1 LHPVS
6 SAVRRY
12 NLVLSVLFWAMVAL
26 ACVTGSLDVGHPITL
41 VAPLLGLAIA
51 AEALVVGRGDSS
63 ASFSVAAHIAT
74 AVLFGPLAAALV
86 ASVAVIV
93 VDGLRLGPRPAVFLN
108 STIFGLSAWAG
119 GLAFLAS
126 GGSTGSL
133 QPHDLLPVGLLI
145 VTRFLVN
152 EMLLSVAI
160 SIDSGRAMPQVL
172 RDDVRDLIGAAVGEG
187 CLGVLVAFG
196 YTEATWLILPFLV
209 PLLAALYQSQLNF
222 ERLKSETAAALNA
235 FAGVIDERD
244 PSTAQHSER
253 VAEYVERFVEAIALP
268 DREAAR
274 LVETAR
280 FHDLG
285 KVAVDVSTLSKHG
298 RLTEQ
303 ELRSIRSHPRLSARL
318 LSPFHFAQE
327 MALYAELHH
336 ERYDGNGYYSV
347 PQRDIPV
354 EAHVLIVADSF
365 DAMTSARA
373 YRPPLTMAEAV
384 QELRDKA
391 GTQFHPLVAHAFS
404 SMIEGQPL
412 QSAIG
417 QSQLAAL
424 RAEFSRIPT
433 LRLPRVSALLSPP
446 MLAVCS
452 AAATLATLGI
462 PGVPLRVPAGIG
474 ALTLMLTGITL
485 TESVA
490 TRRRRRW
497 AGSVLSAGGS
507 AEDALDAAGVVG
519 WAVWLQWMPDAER
532 YEPVMP
538 GDVDAGDLVDMCR
551 RALRTGFT
559 SESGVLDSGAHFSI
573 TPATA
578 DMPRLAFCS
587 PRRLSRFEF
596 GLLAEIASRAVP
608 SLIEA
613 SREPASLT
621 VLEGNQRSETSAT
634 KLGTVII
641 DLGVFENVRVA
652 AGQLTAERVVTDA
665 IGRLRMLLRV
675 GDVIEQLGED
685 RLGALIAVSDESQLE
700 AVCNRMC
707 ATLAEVPVPRRAST
721 IDATIVYSVNAEFS
735 GNPELAEVLRRLTGE
750 QRAAG

>member
-12 NLVLSVLFWAMVAL
+12 NLALSVLFWAMVAL

-51 AEALVVGRGDSS
+51 AEALVIGRGDSS

-93 VDGLRLGPRPAVFLN
+93 VDGLRQGPRPAVFLN
-108 STIFGLSAWAG
+108 STIFGLAAWAG

-172 RDDVRDLIGAAVGEG
+172 RDDVRDLLGAAVGEG

-209 PLLAALYQSQLNF
+209 PLLVALYQSQLNF

-391 GTQFHPLVAHAFS
+391 GTQFHPLVANAFS

-412 QSAIG
+412 QAAIG

-433 LRLPRVSALLSPP
+433 LRLPRISALLSPA

-452 AAATLATLGI
+452 AAATLAAIGV
-462 PGVPLRVPAGIG
+462 PGVPLSVPAVIG
-474 ALTLMLTGITL
+474 ALTLVLTGITL
-485 TESVA
+485 TESIS

-497 AGSVLSAGGS
+497 AGAVIAGGGS
-507 AEDALDAAGVVG
+507 AEAALDAAGVVG
-519 WAVWLQWMPDAER
+519 WAVWLTWIPDAER
-532 YEPVMP
+532 YEPLTP
-538 GDVDAGDLVDMCR
+538 GAVDAGDVADMCR

-559 SESGVLDSGAHFSI
+559 AESGVLDSGAHFTI
-573 TPATA
+573 TPVAGDT
-578 DMPRLAFCS
+578 PRLAFCS
-587 PRRLSRFEF
+587 PRRLSRFEL
-596 GLLAEIASRAVP
+596 GLLAEVAARAVP
-608 SLIEA
+608 PLSDA
-613 SREPASLT
+613 AGEPAALT
-621 VLEGNQRSETSAT
+621 LVEGDQRSDAAVT
-634 KLGTVII
+634 KLGTVIV

-652 AGQLTAERVVTDA
+652 AGQLTAERVVADA
-665 IGRLRMLLRV
+665 IGRLRMLLRA
-675 GDVIEQLGED
+675 GDLIEQLGED
-685 RLGALIAVSDESQLE
+685 RLGALIAVADESQLE
-700 AVCNRMC
+700 AVCNRMRT
-707 ATLAEVPVPRRAST
+707 TLAEVPVPRRASN
-721 IDATIVYSVNAEFS
+721 IDATIVYSVNAELS

>member
-12 NLVLSVLFWAMVAL
+12 NLALSVLFWAMVAL

-51 AEALVVGRGDSS
+51 AEALVIGRGDSS

-93 VDGLRLGPRPAVFLN
+93 VDGLRQGPRPAVFLN
-108 STIFGLSAWAG
+108 STIFGLAAWAG

-172 RDDVRDLIGAAVGEG
+172 RDDVRDLLGAAVGEG

-209 PLLAALYQSQLNF
+209 PLLVALYQSQLNF

-244 PSTAQHSER
+244 PSTAQHSDR

-391 GTQFHPLVAHAFS
+391 GTQFHPLVANAFS

-412 QSAIG
+412 QAAIG

-433 LRLPRVSALLSPP
+433 LRLPRISALLSPA

-452 AAATLATLGI
+452 AAATLAAIGV
-462 PGVPLRVPAGIG
+462 PGVPLSVPAVIG
-474 ALTLMLTGITL
+474 ALTLVLTGITL
-485 TESVA
+485 TESIS

-497 AGSVLSAGGS
+497 AGAVIAGGGS
-507 AEDALDAAGVVG
+507 AEAALDAAGVVG
-519 WAVWLQWMPDAER
+519 WAVWLTWIPDAER
-532 YEPVMP
+532 YEPLTP
-538 GDVDAGDLVDMCR
+538 GAVDAGDVADMCR

-559 SESGVLDSGAHFSI
+559 AESGVLDSGAHFTI
-573 TPATA
+573 TPVAGDT
-578 DMPRLAFCS
+578 PRLAFCS
-587 PRRLSRFEF
+587 PRRLSRFEL
-596 GLLAEIASRAVP
+596 GLLAEVAARAVP
-608 SLIEA
+608 PLSDA
-613 SREPASLT
+613 AGEPAALT
-621 VLEGNQRSETSAT
+621 LVEGDQRSDAAVT
-634 KLGTVII
+634 KLGTVIV

-652 AGQLTAERVVTDA
+652 AGQLTAERVVADA
-665 IGRLRMLLRV
+665 IGRLRMLLRA
-675 GDVIEQLGED
+675 GDLIEQLGED
-685 RLGALIAVSDESQLE
+685 RLGALIAVADESQLE
-700 AVCNRMC
+700 AVCNRMRT
-707 ATLAEVPVPRRAST
+707 TLAEVPVPRRASN
-721 IDATIVYSVNAEFS
+721 IDATIVYSVNAELS

>member
-1 LHPVS
+1 MS

-12 NLVLSVLFWAMVAL
+12 NLALSVLFWAMVAL
-26 ACVTGSLDVGHPITL
+26 AFVTGSLDVGHPITL

-86 ASVAVIV
+86 AAVAVIV
-93 VDGLRLGPRPAVFLN
+93 VDGLRQGPRPAVFLN
-108 STIFGLSAWAG
+108 STIFGLAAWAG
-119 GLAFLAS
+119 GLAFLAG

-152 EMLLSVAI
+152 ETLLSVAI

-285 KVAVDVSTLSKHG
+285 KVAVDVSTLSKDG

-417 QSQLAAL
+417 QSQLTAL

-433 LRLPRVSALLSPP
+433 LRPPRMGVLFSPT

-452 AAATLATLGI
+452 AAATLVAIGI
-462 PGVPLRVPAGIG
+462 PGVSLLVPAGIG
-474 ALTLMLTGITL
+474 ALTLALAGITL
-485 TESVA
+485 TESISA
-490 TRRRRRW
+490 RRRRRW
-497 AGSVLSAGGS
+497 VGAVLSAGGS
-507 AEDALDAAGVVG
+507 AEAALDAAGVVG
-519 WAVWLQWMPDAER
+519 WAVWLKWMPDAER
-532 YEPVMP
+532 YEALTP
-538 GDVDAGDLVDMCR
+538 GDVDAGDVVDMCR

-559 SESGVLDSGAHFSI
+559 PESGVLDSGAHFTI
-573 TPATA
+573 TPVAGDTL
-578 DMPRLAFCS
+578 RLAFCS
-587 PRRLSRFEF
+587 PRRLARFEL
-596 GLLAEIASRAVP
+596 GLLAEVAARAVP
-608 SLIEA
+608 HLIDEA
-613 SREPASLT
+613 DELASLT
-621 VLEGNQRSETSAT
+621 LVEGDQRSGAAVT
-634 KLGTVII
+634 KVGTVMI

-652 AGQLTAERVVTDA
+652 AGQLTAERVVADA
-665 IGRLRMLLRV
+665 IGRLRMLLRT

-700 AVCNRMC
+700 VVCNRMR
-707 ATLAEVPVPRRAST
+707 ATLDGVPVPRRAAA
-721 IDATIVYSVNAEFS
+721 IDATIVYSVNAELS
-735 GNPELAEVLRRLTGE
+735 GNPELAGVLRRLTGE

>member
-12 NLVLSVLFWAMVAL
+12 NLALSVLFWAMVAL

-51 AEALVVGRGDSS
+51 AEALVIGRGDSS

-93 VDGLRLGPRPAVFLN
+93 VDGLRQGPRPAVFLN
-108 STIFGLSAWAG
+108 STIFGLAAWAG

-172 RDDVRDLIGAAVGEG
+172 RDDVRDLLGAAVGEG

-209 PLLAALYQSQLNF
+209 PLLVALYQSQLNF

-391 GTQFHPLVAHAFS
+391 GTQFHPLVANAFS

-412 QSAIG
+412 QAAIG

-433 LRLPRVSALLSPP
+433 LRLPRISALLSPA

-452 AAATLATLGI
+452 AAATLAAIGV
-462 PGVPLRVPAGIG
+462 PGVPLSVPAVIG
-474 ALTLMLTGITL
+474 ALTLVLTGITL
-485 TESVA
+485 TESIS

-497 AGSVLSAGGS
+497 AGAVIAGGGS
-507 AEDALDAAGVVG
+507 AEAALDAAGVVG
-519 WAVWLQWMPDAER
+519 WAVWLTWIPDAER
-532 YEPVMP
+532 YEPLTP
-538 GDVDAGDLVDMCR
+538 GAIDAGDVADMCR

-559 SESGVLDSGAHFSI
+559 AESGVLDSGAHFTI
-573 TPATA
+573 TPVAGDT
-578 DMPRLAFCS
+578 PRLAFCS
-587 PRRLSRFEF
+587 PRRLSRFEL
-596 GLLAEIASRAVP
+596 GLLAEVAARAVP
-608 SLIEA
+608 PLSDA
-613 SREPASLT
+613 AGEPAALT
-621 VLEGNQRSETSAT
+621 LVEGDQRSDAAVT
-634 KLGTVII
+634 KLGTVIV

-652 AGQLTAERVVTDA
+652 AGQLTAERVVADA
-665 IGRLRMLLRV
+665 IGRLRMLLRA
-675 GDVIEQLGED
+675 GDLIEQLGED
-685 RLGALIAVSDESQLE
+685 RLGALIAVADESQLE
-700 AVCNRMC
+700 AVCNRMRT
-707 ATLAEVPVPRRAST
+707 TLAEVPVPRRASN
-721 IDATIVYSVNAEFS
+721 IDATIVYSVNAELS

>member
-1 LHPVS
+1 
-6 SAVRRY
+6 
-12 NLVLSVLFWAMVAL
+12 
-26 ACVTGSLDVGHPITL
+26 
-41 VAPLLGLAIA
+41 
-51 AEALVVGRGDSS
+51 
-63 ASFSVAAHIAT
+63 
-74 AVLFGPLAAALV
+74 
-86 ASVAVIV
+86 
-93 VDGLRLGPRPAVFLN
+93 
-108 STIFGLSAWAG
+108 
-119 GLAFLAS
+119 
-126 GGSTGSL
+126 
-133 QPHDLLPVGLLI
+133 
-145 VTRFLVN
+145 
-152 EMLLSVAI
+152 VAI

-172 RDDVRDLIGAAVGEG
+172 RDDVRDLLGAAVGEG

-209 PLLAALYQSQLNF
+209 PLLVALYQSQLNF

-244 PSTAQHSER
+244 PSTAQHSDR

-391 GTQFHPLVAHAFS
+391 GTQFHPLVANAFS

-412 QSAIG
+412 QAAIG

-433 LRLPRVSALLSPP
+433 LRLPRISALLSPA

-452 AAATLATLGI
+452 AAATLAAIGV
-462 PGVPLRVPAGIG
+462 PGVPLSVPAVIG
-474 ALTLMLTGITL
+474 ALTLVLTGITL
-485 TESVA
+485 TESIS

-497 AGSVLSAGGS
+497 AGAVIAGGGS
-507 AEDALDAAGVVG
+507 AEAALDAAGVVG
-519 WAVWLQWMPDAER
+519 WAVWLTWIPDAER
-532 YEPVMP
+532 YEPLTP
-538 GDVDAGDLVDMCR
+538 GAVDAGDVADMCR

-559 SESGVLDSGAHFSI
+559 AESGVLDSGAHFTI
-573 TPATA
+573 TPVAGDT
-578 DMPRLAFCS
+578 PRLAFCS
-587 PRRLSRFEF
+587 PRRLSRFEL
-596 GLLAEIASRAVP
+596 GLLAEVAARAVP
-608 SLIEA
+608 PLSDA
-613 SREPASLT
+613 AGEPAALT
-621 VLEGNQRSETSAT
+621 LVEGDQRSDAAVT
-634 KLGTVII
+634 KLGTVIV

-652 AGQLTAERVVTDA
+652 AGQLTAERVVADA
-665 IGRLRMLLRV
+665 IGRLRMLLRA
-675 GDVIEQLGED
+675 GDLIEQLGED
-685 RLGALIAVSDESQLE
+685 RLGALIAVADESQLE
-700 AVCNRMC
+700 AVCNRMRT
-707 ATLAEVPVPRRAST
+707 TLAEVPVPRRASN
-721 IDATIVYSVNAEFS
+721 IDATIVYSVNAELS

>member
-1 LHPVS
+1 VS
-6 SAVRRY
+6 SAVCRY
-12 NLVLSVLFWAMVAL
+12 NFALSVLFWAMVAL
-26 ACVTGSLDVGHPITL
+26 ACVTGSLDFGHPITL

-51 AEALVVGRGDSS
+51 AEALVIGRGDSS

-93 VDGLRLGPRPAVFLN
+93 VDGLRQGPRPAVFLN
-108 STIFGLSAWAG
+108 STIFGLAAWAG

-133 QPHDLLPVGLLI
+133 QTHDLIPVGVLI
-145 VTRFLVN
+145 ATRFLVN
-152 EMLLSVAI
+152 EALLSVAI
-160 SIDSGRAMPQVL
+160 SIDSKRAMPQVL
-172 RDDVRDLIGAAVGEG
+172 RDDVRDLLGAAVGEG

-196 YTEATWLILPFLV
+196 YTDSTWLILPFLV

-268 DREAAR
+268 DREASR

-412 QSAIG
+412 QTAMG
-417 QSQLAAL
+417 HSQLAAL
-424 RAEFSRIPT
+424 RAEFCRIPT
-433 LRLPRVSALLSPP
+433 LRLPRMTTLLSPA
-446 MLAVCS
+446 MLAVSS
-452 AAATLATLGI
+452 AAATLAAIGI
-462 PGVPLRVPAGIG
+462 PGVPLRVAVGAG
-474 ALTLMLTGITL
+474 ALTLALTGITL
-485 TESVA
+485 TESISS
-490 TRRRRRW
+490 RRRQRW
-497 AGSVLSAGGS
+497 ARTALSAGGS
-507 AEDALDAAGVVG
+507 AEAALEAAGVVG
-519 WAVWLQWMPDAER
+519 WAVWLTWMPVAER
-532 YEPVMP
+532 YESLAP
-538 GDVDAGDLVDMCR
+538 GDVDAGDVVDICR

-559 SESGVLDSGAHFSI
+559 AETGVLDSGAHFAI
-573 TPATA
+573 TPEAA
-578 DMPRLAFCS
+578 DTPRLAFRS
-587 PRRLSRFEF
+587 PRRLSRFEL
-596 GLLAEIASRAVP
+596 GLLAEIAERSAP
-608 SLIEA
+608 SVIESIQEPVALTLIE
-613 SREPASLT
+613 
-621 VLEGNQRSETSAT
+621 GDQRSDAVVT
-634 KLGTVII
+634 KVGTVII
-641 DLGVFENVRVA
+641 DLGVFENVRMA
-652 AGQLTAERVVTDA
+652 AGQLTAERVVADA
-665 IGRLRMLLRV
+665 MGRLRILLRA
-675 GDVIEQLGED
+675 GDMIEQLGED
-685 RLGALIAVSDESQLE
+685 RLGALIAVSDAKQLE
-700 AVCNRMC
+700 AVCARMRT
-707 ATLAEVPVPRRAST
+707 TLNEVPVPRRASN
-721 IDATIVYSVNAEFS
+721 IDADIIFSINAERS
-735 GNPELAEVLRRLTGE
+735 GNPELVEVLRRLSGD

>member
-12 NLVLSVLFWAMVAL
+12 NLALSVLFWAMVAL

-51 AEALVVGRGDSS
+51 AEALVIGRGDSS

-93 VDGLRLGPRPAVFLN
+93 VDGLRQGPRPAVFLN
-108 STIFGLSAWAG
+108 STIFGLAAWAG

-172 RDDVRDLIGAAVGEG
+172 RDDVRDLLGAAVGEG

-209 PLLAALYQSQLNF
+209 PLLVALYQSQLNF

-244 PSTAQHSER
+244 PSTAQHSDR

-391 GTQFHPLVAHAFS
+391 GTQFHPLVANAFS

-412 QSAIG
+412 QAAIG

-433 LRLPRVSALLSPP
+433 LRLPRISALLSPA

-452 AAATLATLGI
+452 AAATLAAIGV
-462 PGVPLRVPAGIG
+462 PGVPLSVPAVIG
-474 ALTLMLTGITL
+474 ALTLVLTGITL
-485 TESVA
+485 TESIS

-497 AGSVLSAGGS
+497 AGAVIAGGGS
-507 AEDALDAAGVVG
+507 AEAALDAAGVVG
-519 WAVWLQWMPDAER
+519 WAVWLTWIPDAER
-532 YEPVMP
+532 YEPLTP
-538 GDVDAGDLVDMCR
+538 GAIDAGDVADMCR

-559 SESGVLDSGAHFSI
+559 AESGVLDSGAHFTI
-573 TPATA
+573 TPVAGDT
-578 DMPRLAFCS
+578 PRLAFCS
-587 PRRLSRFEF
+587 PRRLSRFEL
-596 GLLAEIASRAVP
+596 GLLAEVAARAVP
-608 SLIEA
+608 PLSDA
-613 SREPASLT
+613 AGEPAALT
-621 VLEGNQRSETSAT
+621 LVEGDQRSDAAVT
-634 KLGTVII
+634 KLGTVIV

-652 AGQLTAERVVTDA
+652 AGQLTAERVVADA
-665 IGRLRMLLRV
+665 IGRLRMLLRA
-675 GDVIEQLGED
+675 GDLIEQLGED
-685 RLGALIAVSDESQLE
+685 RLGALIAVADESQLE
-700 AVCNRMC
+700 AVCNRMRT
-707 ATLAEVPVPRRAST
+707 TLAEVPVPRRASN
-721 IDATIVYSVNAEFS
+721 IDATIVYSVNAELS

>member
-1 LHPVS
+1 
-6 SAVRRY
+6 
-12 NLVLSVLFWAMVAL
+12 MVAL

-41 VAPLLGLAIA
+41 VAPLLGVAIA

-86 ASVAVIV
+86 AALAVIV
-93 VDGLRLGPRPAVFLN
+93 VDGLRQGPRPAVFLN
-108 STIFGLSAWAG
+108 STIFGFAAWAG
-119 GLAFLAS
+119 GLAFLGA
-126 GGSTGSL
+126 GGTTGSL
-133 QPHDLLPVGLLI
+133 QPHDLLPVAALI
-145 VTRFLVN
+145 ATRFLVN
-152 EMLLSVAI
+152 ETLLSVAI

-172 RDDVRDLIGAAVGEG
+172 RDDVRDLLGAAVGEG

-274 LVETAR
+274 LIETAR

-298 RLTEQ
+298 RLTEE

-391 GTQFHPLVAHAFS
+391 GSQFHPLVAHAFS
-404 SMIEGQPL
+404 SMIEGHAV
-412 QSAIG
+412 QSAMG
-417 QSQLAAL
+417 PSQLAAL
-424 RAEFSRIPT
+424 RAEFTRIPT
-433 LRLPRVSALLSPP
+433 LRLPRMSALLSPA
-446 MLAVCS
+446 MLAVC
-452 AAATLATLGI
+452 AAAITLGAIGI
-462 PGVPLRVPAGIG
+462 PGVPLRAALVSGAATVVLAGV
-474 ALTLMLTGITL
+474 TL
-485 TESVA
+485 TESL
-490 TRRRRRW
+490 TRRRRRRW
-497 AGSVLSAGGS
+497 ARATLSAGGS
-507 AEDALDAAGVVG
+507 AEAALEAAGVVG
-519 WAVWLQWMPDAER
+519 WAVWLVWMADAER
-532 YEPVMP
+532 YEPLVA
-538 GDVDAGDLVDMCR
+538 GDVDVDDVQDICR
-551 RALRTGFT
+551 RALRVGFNP
-559 SESGVLDSGAHFSI
+559 ESGVLDSGSHFAI
-573 TPATA
+573 TPVSA
-578 DMPRLAFCS
+578 DSPRLAFCS
-587 PRRLSRFEF
+587 PSRLSAFEL
-596 GLLAEIASRAVP
+596 GLLSEIASRAVP
-608 SLIEA
+608 VIEDA
-613 SREPASLT
+613 VVEPASLT
-621 VLEGNQRSETSAT
+621 LLAGDQRSDTPAT
-634 KLGTVII
+634 KLGTVLI
-641 DLGVFENVRVA
+641 DLDVFENVRVA
-652 AGQLTAERVVTDA
+652 AGQLTAERVVADA
-665 IGRLRMLLRV
+665 LARLRTLIRA
-675 GDVIEQLGED
+675 GDLVEQLGED
-685 RLGALIAVSDESQLE
+685 QIGALIAVSDETQLE
-700 AVCNRMC
+700 AVCNRMRT
-707 ATLAEVPVPRRAST
+707 TLGEVPVPRRASNIT
-721 IDATIVYSVNAEFS
+721 PRIIHSVNAELS
-735 GNPELAEVLRRLTGE
+735 GNVELANVLRRLTGG
-750 QRAAG
+750 QQAAS

>member
-1 LHPVS
+1 
-6 SAVRRY
+6 
-12 NLVLSVLFWAMVAL
+12 MVAL

-41 VAPLLGLAIA
+41 VAPLLGVAIA

-86 ASVAVIV
+86 AALAVIV
-93 VDGLRLGPRPAVFLN
+93 VDGLRQGPRPAVFLN
-108 STIFGLSAWAG
+108 STIFGFAAWAG
-119 GLAFLAS
+119 GLAFLGA
-126 GGSTGSL
+126 GGTTGSL
-133 QPHDLLPVGLLI
+133 QPHDLLPVGALI
-145 VTRFLVN
+145 ATRFLVN
-152 EMLLSVAI
+152 ETLLSVAI

-172 RDDVRDLIGAAVGEG
+172 RDDVRDLLGAAVGEG

-274 LVETAR
+274 LIETAR

-298 RLTEQ
+298 RLTEE

-336 ERYDGNGYYSV
+336 ERYDGNGYYAV

-391 GTQFHPLVAHAFS
+391 GSQFHPLVAHAFS
-404 SMIEGQPL
+404 SMIEGHTV
-412 QSAIG
+412 QSAMG
-417 QSQLAAL
+417 PSQLAAL
-424 RAEFSRIPT
+424 RAEFTRIPT
-433 LRLPRVSALLSPP
+433 LRLPRMSALLSPA
-446 MLAVCS
+446 MLAVC
-452 AAATLATLGI
+452 AAAITLGAIGI
-462 PGVPLRVPAGIG
+462 PGIPLRAALVSGAATV
-474 ALTLMLTGITL
+474 ALTGVTL
-485 TESVA
+485 TESL
-490 TRRRRRW
+490 TRRRRRRW
-497 AGSVLSAGGS
+497 AKATLSAGGS
-507 AEDALDAAGVVG
+507 AEAALEAAGVVG
-519 WAVWLQWMPDAER
+519 WAVWLVWMADAER
-532 YEPVMP
+532 YEPLVV
-538 GDVDAGDLVDMCR
+538 GDVDVDDVQDICR
-551 RALRTGFT
+551 RALRVGFNP
-559 SESGVLDSGAHFSI
+559 ESGVLDSGSHFAI
-573 TPATA
+573 TPVSA
-578 DMPRLAFCS
+578 DSPRLAFCS
-587 PRRLSRFEF
+587 PSRLSAFEL
-596 GLLAEIASRAVP
+596 GLLSDIASRAVP
-608 SLIEA
+608 VIEDA
-613 SREPASLT
+613 VVEPASLT
-621 VLEGNQRSETSAT
+621 LLAGDQRSDTPAT
-634 KLGTVII
+634 KLGTVLI
-641 DLGVFENVRVA
+641 DLDVFENVRVA
-652 AGQLTAERVVTDA
+652 AGQLTAERVVADA
-665 IGRLRMLLRV
+665 LARLRTLIRA
-675 GDVIEQLGED
+675 GDLVEQLGED
-685 RLGALIAVSDESQLE
+685 QIGALIAVSDETQLE
-700 AVCNRMC
+700 AVCTRMRT
-707 ATLAEVPVPRRAST
+707 TLSEVPVPRRASN
-721 IDATIVYSVNAEFS
+721 ISPRIIHSVNAELS
-735 GNPELAEVLRRLTGE
+735 GNVELANVLRRLTGG
-750 QRAAG
+750 QQAAS